1 MKSNSENIAD
11 ELHKGQEK
19 VVDVVKTW
27 VFDLLAIGV
36 GLTAFLLSLGA
47 LDILKVSLETFAQLF
62 VDFVPYYLAAI
73 ILSDNYYMKGVF
85 KGKGTY
91 KYINAMESYS
101 KAAGNL
107 NGHQMQVLPEF
118 CEEYNRKSLIKIQ
131 SGMLRKVA
139 IDFDIFDKPYKKA
152 DLPCSPLKVLTKRE
166 LRKLYNKDVVKV
178 ICKVKK
184 VNVKG
189 INENLLLS
197 SIKSYDDTDIGKN
210 ENELAKQ
217 NNIKNV
223 IKLFVSMF
231 LLSFI
236 TFKDVNSWGWA
247 GAVFVL
253 FKMMWIFTKSYTQ
266 YFKGYNNIT
275 INLVNHIVRKN
286 DIIKQFNY
294 WYDDKYKIIVV
305 KDITVPEVKTEQIDG
320 LGKVALYSTNTQ
332 ENSDIKANS

>member
-1 MKSNSENIAD
+1 MKPNSESIAD

-19 VVDVVKTW
+19 ATDVVKTW
-27 VFDLLAIGV
+27 IFDLLAIGV
-36 GLTAFLLSLGA
+36 VIAAFLLSLGA
-47 LDILKVSLETFAQLF
+47 LDILKVSWETFAQLF

-85 KGKGTY
+85 KAKSTH

-101 KAAGNL
+101 KTAGSL

-118 CEEYNRKSLIKIQ
+118 CEEFNQKALVKIQ
-131 SGMLRKVA
+131 SGILRKVA
-139 IDFDIFDKPYKKA
+139 IDFDIFDKPYVKA
-152 DLPCSPLKVLTKRE
+152 GITCQPLKVLTKKE
-166 LRKLYNKDVVKV
+166 LLKLYNKDVVKV
-178 ICKVKK
+178 IQRAKN

-197 SIKSYDDTDIGKN
+197 SIKSYDDTDIGRN

-217 NNIKNV
+217 NNVKNV
-223 IKLFVSMF
+223 IKLFVCMF

-275 INLVNHIVRKN
+275 INLVNHIVRKD

-294 WYDDKYKIIVV
+294 WYDDKYKITVV
-305 KDITVPEVKTEQIDG
+305 KNVTVPEVKTEQIDG
-320 LGKVALYSTNTQ
+320 LGKVALFSTNTQ